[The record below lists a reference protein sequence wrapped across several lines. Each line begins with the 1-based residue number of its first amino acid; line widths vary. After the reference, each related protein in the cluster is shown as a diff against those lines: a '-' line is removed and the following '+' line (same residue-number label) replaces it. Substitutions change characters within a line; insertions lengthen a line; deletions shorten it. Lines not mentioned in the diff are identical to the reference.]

1 MDLVL
6 MDLRRYAI
14 DNRVEIRFVDPGS
27 NSLCMIDSKGLVK
40 IPTNAQNIRIEDVLA
55 TADAFEIID
64 QDKPRKLT
72 RDKLAQTVSETFKK
86 RGFAAVAKDEDE

>member
-1 MDLVL
+1 MDLAL

-27 NSLCMIDSKGLVK
+27 DSLCMIDSKGLVK
-40 IPTNAQNIRIEDVLA
+40 IPTNAQNIRVEDVLA
-55 TADAFEIID
+55 TADGFEIIG

-72 RDKLAQTVSETFKK
+72 RGQLVQAIAETFKK
-86 RGFAAVAKDEDE
+86 RGFAAAAKDEDD